1 MAVKLQI
8 PMSNKSEI
16 WLGHDQTIKVLYRP
30 YLIFPICQF
39 QLFS

>member
-16 WLGHDQTIKVLYRP
+16 WLGHEYNTRQLRSYIG
-30 YLIFPICQF
+30 LI
-39 QLFS
+39 